1 MGSSHSTNQSIN
13 CGLVDGDT
21 TSEFCRSGSA
31 DDETT
36 LPNFASSEGTSE
48 GSETNDPPQKLPC
61 VDQTHSRHSAILIF
75 DLDDTLI
82 PTEWIRSSFAVQKHK
97 HATTDEVYQAIRG
110 ELERLTSNKLT
121 PFILNTLKRAKKWSE
136 TVVIVTNAR
145 SVRWLSAMKSLFPE
159 VVQLLQDENIP
170 IIRSCPT
177 GEEPSIHEA
186 PAYFSYWMNA
196 KKTKF
201 LEVIRN
207 HLQVNCISPRRTV
220 DLISIG
226 DNDFEEYAA
235 LRAAHELPNVRLAKV
250 VKCRSGLEP
259 LPFLHREKE
268 NPLTLAHDQPEAAL
282 GKGVPAVLPMLQHF
296 SRCWVLS
303 PHRRFWHCEDLET
316 QWSSLRV
323 LQLVELRDS
332 RTMHQLP
339 IDTRRIILAFWSL
352 LTFLLSD
359 AERKR

>member
-1 MGSSHSTNQSIN
+1 MGSSQSTKSFDSTEDPSIN
-13 CGLVDGDT
+13 CGLVDGET
-21 TSEFCRSGSA
+21 PSEFSRSYSA
-31 DDETT
+31 DEEAAS
-36 LPNFASSEGTSE
+36 PNLSVSSEGTSDE
-48 GSETNDPPQKLPC
+48 SETNESPQKLTC
-61 VDQTHSRHSAILIF
+61 GDEKHSRHSAILIF

-82 PTEWIRSSFAVQKHK
+82 PTEWIRSTFAAQKHK
-97 HATTDEVYQAIRG
+97 HATADEVYQEIRE

-121 PFILNTLKRAKKWSE
+121 PIILGTLKRAKKWSE

-145 SVRWLSAMKSLFPE
+145 SVKWLSAMKSLFPE

-201 LEVIRN
+201 FEVVDQ
-207 HLQVNCISPRRTV
+207 HFQVNSISPTTTV

-235 LRAAHELPNVRLAKV
+235 LRAAYELPTIRLAKV

-259 LPFLHREKE
+259 QSFLHWKKE
-268 NPLTLAHDQPEAAL
+268 NSLMPLFDGSHVEF
-282 GKGVPAVLPMLQHF
+282 GKARPVVLPTLKHIF
-296 SRCWVLS
+296 PC
-303 PHRRFWHCEDLET
+303 
-316 QWSSLRV
+316 
-323 LQLVELRDS
+323 
-332 RTMHQLP
+332 
-339 IDTRRIILAFWSL
+339 
-352 LTFLLSD
+352 
-359 AERKR
+359 

>member
-1 MGSSHSTNQSIN
+1 MGSSQSTKCVGTSEDPSLK
-13 CGLVDGDT
+13 CGFVDGDT
-21 TSEFCRSGSA
+21 ATEFSSRSASADEETAAPNFFVSSEATSE
-31 DDETT
+31 
-36 LPNFASSEGTSE
+36 ASEFNES
-48 GSETNDPPQKLPC
+48 PQK
-61 VDQTHSRHSAILIF
+61 QSWREQNHSRHSAILIF

-82 PTEWIRSSFAVQKHK
+82 PTEWIRSTFAAQKHK
-97 HATTDEVYQAIRG
+97 HATTDEVYQAIRT

-121 PFILNTLKRAKKWSE
+121 PIILGTLKRAKKWSE

-201 LEVIRN
+201 LEVIRQ
-207 HLQVNCISPRRTV
+207 HFHDNCISPQRTV

-235 LRAAHELPNVRLAKV
+235 LRKKENAVNPIWKIKRHLERLAQWC
-250 VKCRSGLEP
+250 CR
-259 LPFLHREKE
+259 R
-268 NPLTLAHDQPEAAL
+268 
-282 GKGVPAVLPMLQHF
+282 
-296 SRCWVLS
+296 
-303 PHRRFWHCEDLET
+303 
-316 QWSSLRV
+316 
-323 LQLVELRDS
+323 
-332 RTMHQLP
+332 
-339 IDTRRIILAFWSL
+339 
-352 LTFLLSD
+352 
-359 AERKR
+359 

>member
-1 MGSSHSTNQSIN
+1 MGSSQSTKSAEASEEQRIK
-13 CGLVDGDT
+13 CGSVSDDT
-21 TSEFCRSGSA
+21 KPALSTSGSA
-31 DDETT
+31 DEETGFT
-36 LPNFASSEGTSE
+36 NFVSSEGTSE
-48 GSETNDPPQKLPC
+48 EYETRISPQKLTWS
-61 VDQTHSRHSAILIF
+61 DQQHSRHSAILIF

-82 PTEWIRSSFAVQKHK
+82 PTEWIRSTFAAEKHK
-97 HATTDEVYQAIRG
+97 YATNEEVYQAIKE

-121 PFILNTLKRAKKWSE
+121 PSILGTLKRAKKWSE

-159 VVQLLQDENIP
+159 VVQLLHDENIP

-201 LEVIRN
+201 LEVIRQ
-207 HLQVNCISPRRTV
+207 HFQVNCISPRRTV

-235 LRAAHELPNVRLAKV
+235 LRAAHELPTVRLAKV

-259 LPFLHREKE
+259 QSFLHREKE
-268 NPLTLAHDQPEAAL
+268 NSVTPICHKSQMEFGEARPVAL
-282 GKGVPAVLPMLQHF
+282 PTPIFLPSLGVTHLGSF
-296 SRCWVLS
+296 R
-303 PHRRFWHCEDLET
+303 
-316 QWSSLRV
+316 
-323 LQLVELRDS
+323 
-332 RTMHQLP
+332 
-339 IDTRRIILAFWSL
+339 LAF
-352 LTFLLSD
+352 
-359 AERKR
+359 R